1 MPRRSLLHIGLIL
14 LGLTLFLWLGVA
26 CATQQPQIAEEAGR
40 EGMEESADSMAGEAA
55 PVVEAPAADLD
66 SDLAAAERSLQLN
79 VATRLI
85 IKAGQMALEVAN
97 TDAAVQS
104 ATDIAVAAGGY
115 IISQQLYVENENRFA
130 TMQLAVPVEQFE
142 TTLRALRG
150 LGRVLSESASGEDVT
165 EEYVDLN
172 ARLENLQATQTRLRE
187 FLNQA
192 TNVEEALE
200 VNSELSRIEEE
211 INITLGRINY
221 LSDRAAFSTISLQ
234 LTPVLP
240 TPTPTPL
247 PTPQSWRP
255 ADTAQTALVTLQ
267 DTAQTVGDGAIYFGI
282 VCLPWLLPLLV
293 VGGIGLRLMRRRRRS
308 TPAPPAA
315 PPSDN

>member
-1 MPRRSLLHIGLIL
+1 MSQRSRIL
-14 LGLTLFLWLGVA
+14 FWISLVAFMWLVGVA
-26 CATQQPQIAEEAGR
+26 CAGQEQRLADVEQESMGMPAG
-40 EGMEESADSMAGEAA
+40 DTAGEAA
-55 PVVEAPAADLD
+55 PGANVSAPSLD
-66 SDLAAAERSLQLN
+66 SDLAAAEESTQSN
-79 VATRLI
+79 VANRLI
-85 IKAGQMALEVAN
+85 IKTGQMALEVAN

-115 IISQQLYVENENRFA
+115 IVSQQLYVEGDNRFA
-130 TMQLAVPVEQFE
+130 AIQLAVPVEQFE
-142 TTLRALRG
+142 SALRALRG
-150 LGRVLSESASGEDVT
+150 LGRVMSESASGEDVT

-172 ARLENLQATQTRLRE
+172 SRLENLQATQARLRE

-192 TNVEEALE
+192 TTVEEALQ
-200 VNSELSRIEEE
+200 VNTELSRIEEE
-211 INITLGRINY
+211 INLTVGRINY

-234 LTPVLP
+234 VSPVLP

-247 PTPQSWRP
+247 PTPQNWRP

-293 VGGIGLRLMRRRRRS
+293 VGIVGWRLARRRRG
-308 TPAPPAA
+308 PAPAN